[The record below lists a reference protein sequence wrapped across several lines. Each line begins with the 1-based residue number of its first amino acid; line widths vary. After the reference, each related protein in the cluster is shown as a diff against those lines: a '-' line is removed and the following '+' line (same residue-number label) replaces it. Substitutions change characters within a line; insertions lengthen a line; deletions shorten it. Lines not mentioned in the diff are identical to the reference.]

1 MLFFIFGIFLSL
13 VFWRRRNKYELISA
27 EIFLLRVPNISRRKS
42 KKYNF
47 KYNAHLLNY
56 EELHRVLYNIQYD
69 LTVLLEKIDDSK
81 VWNDFL
87 DEYDDIKQKFDLL
100 QAQREKIEDYEEKF
114 LTLKQGIFSSYK
126 LQHWIEYHKARIRER
141 YKDFDD
147 FGEYED
153 YAKFEDPFESS
164 QFPSTSRSL
173 HRAEK
178 SEHSVREIRHDHYYT
193 TDSQDYLADQLKVK
207 TDKEGKWISVT
218 TPSFKKAIKKI
229 KGPDSRRIHHAI
241 EAIIKS
247 PMSFHGE
254 TSKPLGN
261 NKKGLWRYRVGDKR
275 IIYEPNSEYK
285 QVRLLDIC
293 NRDKAYA

>member
-1 MLFFIFGIFLSL
+1 MDYFFLLFFIFCIFLSL
-13 VFWRRRNKYELISA
+13 VFWRRANKFELLSK
-27 EIFLLRVPNISRRKS
+27 EIFLLRVPDISRRKS

-56 EELHRVLYNIQYD
+56 EELHQVLYNIQYD

-87 DEYDDIKQKFDLL
+87 DEYDDVVKQKFDLL
-100 QAQREKIEDYEEKF
+100 QAQKEKIEDYEEKF
-114 LTLKQGIFSSYK
+114 LTLRQGIFSSYK
-126 LQHWIEYHKARIRER
+126 LRHWIEYHKARIREK

-147 FGEYED
+147 FGEYKE
-153 YAKFEDPFESS
+153 FEYFLEPSLFPFLANE
-164 QFPSTSRSL
+164 
-173 HRAEK
+173 
-178 SEHSVREIRHDHYYT
+178 SEHGPREIRLD
-193 TDSQDYLADQLKVK
+193 DYHTADPLAVK
-207 TDKEGKWISVT
+207 TDEESKWISVI

-229 KGPDSRRIHHAI
+229 KGPDSKRIHHAI

>member
-1 MLFFIFGIFLSL
+1 
-13 VFWRRRNKYELISA
+13 
-27 EIFLLRVPNISRRKS
+27 VPDISRRKS

-47 KYNAHLLNY
+47 KYNAHLLKY
-56 EELHRVLYNIQYD
+56 KELHRVLYNIQYD

-87 DEYDDIKQKFDLL
+87 DEYDDIKQKFDFL

-114 LTLKQGIFSSYK
+114 LTLKQGIFSSHK

-164 QFPSTSRSL
+164 EYPFPPRSQ
-173 HRAEK
+173 HEAEK
-178 SEHSVREIRHDHYYT
+178 SDHSPRAIRLDDYYT
-193 TDSQDYLADQLKVK
+193 ADPLTVK
-207 TDKEGKWISVT
+207 TDEESKWISVI